1 MAVPV
6 YSHRDLPNTAAR
18 RQKHLSFAASYL
30 EQAKA
35 DLAAH
40 NEHGAEWCMTK
51 RRQHQQ
57 SLADMRAAR

>member
-1 MAVPV
+1 MKPPV

-18 RQKHLSFAASYL
+18 RQKHLQFAAAYL
-30 EQAKA
+30 EQARLDMENGA
-35 DLAAH
+35 
-40 NEHGAEWCMTK
+40 EGSAEWCMMK